1 MLISVRWLNRLLSPS
16 NLTADEAEAAL
27 TRAGF
32 PIESREELS
41 TPSGPDTRLDV
52 EITSNR
58 GDCMSHLGVAREI
71 AAVTGRGLVMPEVA
85 TLPGGAGGSGGAG
98 GARRG
103 GSLTASSA
111 SLTLENHAPDD
122 CARFTARVIRGVKV
136 GPSPAW
142 LREAL
147 ESVGLR
153 SINNIVDVTN
163 FVLFELGNPSHVFDL
178 AKLGGAKLVIR
189 FAHKDEPLTTLD
201 GRSHK
206 LLANELVV
214 ADAQRAT
221 SLAGVIG
228 GDDSSVTESTRDI
241 VLEVAT
247 WKPATI
253 RRPARRLN
261 IRTDASARFERV
273 VDPRT
278 AEFASARATKLI
290 LDLAGGTP
298 EDALLDAGPA
308 LSPPTVVSMR
318 SARCDALL
326 GVHIDPT
333 EQARILT
340 SLDIDAKVDADRIVA
355 EIPAHRH
362 DLSREVDLI
371 EEIGR
376 IHGLDRI
383 PILET
388 IPAKSRPAS
397 ARQRAMREV
406 RNTLVGA
413 GFFETV
419 TFSFVSREDAS
430 AFVPTG
436 LRTLAVDEA
445 RRKGEP
451 ALRPSVIPSLLRCRK
466 VNQDAGSE
474 SALGV
479 AGERGV
485 RLFEIASVFAE
496 TDNNPTGP
504 GQTVE
509 HRNVAMLMDAPDP
522 QSALR
527 ALRGVIEAL
536 VFELNGVSARVAVEP
551 HAPPFPSLRDDAC
564 ARLWIERANER
575 QPLGYFALVNDAT
588 QKKHDLATPVV
599 VAEIGLE
606 PLIAGYPPAARV
618 DALPAFPPIE
628 RDLSIVVAEDTQWT
642 SVERIID
649 DARLA
654 MLDARGFVGVYRG
667 KQLGAGRKSVTFRL
681 RFRDPAR
688 TLRHEE
694 VDPQVAQLVEA
705 LKRNLGA
712 ELRA

>member
-1 MLISVRWLNRLLSPS
+1 MLISVRWLNRLLAPS

-32 PIESREELS
+32 PIESREPID

-71 AAVTGRGLVMPEVA
+71 AAVTGRELVLPDASGVA
-85 TLPGGAGGSGGAG
+85 QAPRAAGAGSLSSSSP
-98 GARRG
+98 
-103 GSLTASSA
+103 SLTV
-111 SLTLENHAPDD
+111 ENHAPDD

-147 ESVGLR
+147 ESVGQR
-153 SINNIVDVTN
+153 SINNVVDVTN

-178 AKLGGAKLVIR
+178 AKLTGSKLVIR
-189 FAHKDEPLTTLD
+189 FAHKGETLKTLD
-201 GRSHK
+201 DRSHA

-214 ADAQRAT
+214 ADAERAS

-228 GDDSSVTESTRDI
+228 GLESGVTSSTRDV
-241 VLEVAT
+241 VLEMAT

-261 IRTDASARFERV
+261 IRTDSSARFERV

-278 AEFASARATKLI
+278 IDYASARAAKL
-290 LDLAGGTP
+290 LLEVAGGAL
-298 EDALLDAGPA
+298 EDAVLDAGPA
-308 LSPPTVVSMR
+308 LAPTTVVSLR
-318 SARCDALL
+318 TKRCDDIL
-326 GVHIDPT
+326 GIHIDPT

-340 SLDIDAKVDADRIVA
+340 SLDIDAKFTGDGILA
-355 EIPAHRH
+355 EIPPHRH
-362 DLSREVDLI
+362 DITREIDLI

-376 IHGLDRI
+376 VHGLDRI
-383 PILET
+383 PILDT
-388 IPAKSRPAS
+388 IPAQARPS
-397 ARQRAMREV
+397 SPRQRAMREV

-419 TFSFVSREDAS
+419 TFSFVTRDDAA
-430 AFVPTG
+430 AFMPAG
-436 LRTLAVDEA
+436 LRALAVDEA

-451 ALRPSVIPSLLRCRK
+451 ALRPSIVPSLLRCRK
-466 VNQDAGSE
+466 VNQDAGAE
-474 SALGV
+474 SALGI
-479 AGERGV
+479 AGQRGV

-496 TDNNPTGP
+496 TNTDPKAP

-509 HRNVAMLMDAPDP
+509 HRNIALLMDAPEP
-522 QSALR
+522 QDALR
-527 ALRGVIEAL
+527 AMRGVIEAL
-536 VFELNGVSARVAVEP
+536 AFELNGAGASVSVEP
-551 HAPPFPSLRDDAC
+551 HAAPFASLRSDAC
-564 ARLWIERANER
+564 ARLWIERAGAR
-575 QPLGYFALVNDAT
+575 QALGYFALVSDAA

-606 PLIAGYPPAARV
+606 PLIAGFPPAARV

-628 RDLSIVVAEDTQWT
+628 RDLSIVVSEDTRWT
-642 SVERIID
+642 AVEKVID
-649 DARLA
+649 RADLA
-654 MLDARGFVGVYRG
+654 LLDARGFVGVYRG
-667 KQLGAGRKSVTFRL
+667 KQLGPGRKSVTFRL

-694 VDPQVAQLVEA
+694 VDPQVAQLVDA
-705 LKRNLGA
+705 LKRDLGA